1 MLQQHLHLYSSQP
14 LIYFG
19 SAIPSESEDLEDYVD
34 PSIVHFEMDSIF
46 PPQQNIGL
54 FFHWY
59 DLSD

>member
-1 MLQQHLHLYSSQP
+1 MLQQHLHLYTSQP

-19 SAIPSESEDLEDYVD
+19 SDTPSEEEDLETFVN
-34 PSIVHFEMDSIF
+34 PSIIHFGIDSPF
-46 PPQQNIGL
+46 PTYENTGL